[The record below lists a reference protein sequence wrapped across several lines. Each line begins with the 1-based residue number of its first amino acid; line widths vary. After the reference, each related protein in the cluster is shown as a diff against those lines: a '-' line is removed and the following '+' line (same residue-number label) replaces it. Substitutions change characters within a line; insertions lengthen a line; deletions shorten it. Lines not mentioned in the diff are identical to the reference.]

1 MHTPLSK
8 DIDWFLEYL
17 AARPASPRTI
27 STYRSSLAHL
37 LRFAVNRGC
46 TSADQLT
53 DDLVRAAA
61 VDLMRRAAVAL
72 ADNERARAKGNEGA
86 ARLMVVAARSLCRAL
101 KTERRLD
108 APDLRV
114 AAPRLPER
122 LQPRV
127 LADDFV
133 SLERALVRRA
143 GRKRMT
149 CFRSGS
155 LPRMCT
161 RTARA
166 PGRSLVAPLGQ
177 ALRQPRAQQQQTHTF
192 ANAPWIGR
200 GAPEAVGRVV
210 VAAAQ
215 LARWV
220 GACGAGYCSSGIGWH
235 SPPRLGAS
243 NTKPPQLEDDVLE
256 PGGLRRAPARGRE
269 VARMLVAR
277 GCHDKAAVTSRSQ
290 FPTSVVVSAR
300 STAASMCLANASVWS
315 PGSGRRFSRRKVTP
329 TM

>member
-53 DDLVRAAA
+53 DDLVRAA

-72 ADNERARAKGNEGA
+72 ADNKRARAKGNEGA

-122 LQPRV
+122 LPPRV
-127 LADDFV
+127 LPD
-133 SLERALVRRA
+133 
-143 GRKRMT
+143 
-149 CFRSGS
+149 
-155 LPRMCT
+155 
-161 RTARA
+161 
-166 PGRSLVAPLGQ
+166 
-177 ALRQPRAQQQQTHTF
+177 
-192 ANAPWIGR
+192 
-200 GAPEAVGRVV
+200 
-210 VAAAQ
+210 
-215 LARWV
+215 
-220 GACGAGYCSSGIGWH
+220 
-235 SPPRLGAS
+235 
-243 NTKPPQLEDDVLE
+243 
-256 PGGLRRAPARGRE
+256 
-269 VARMLVAR
+269 
-277 GCHDKAAVTSRSQ
+277 
-290 FPTSVVVSAR
+290 
-300 STAASMCLANASVWS
+300 
-315 PGSGRRFSRRKVTP
+315 
-329 TM
+329 

>member
-61 VDLMRRAAVAL
+61 VDLMRRGAVAL
-72 ADNERARAKGNEGA
+72 AENERARAKGNEGA
-86 ARLMVVAARSLCRAL
+86 ARLMV
-101 KTERRLD
+101 
-108 APDLRV
+108 
-114 AAPRLPER
+114 
-122 LQPRV
+122 
-127 LADDFV
+127 
-133 SLERALVRRA
+133 
-143 GRKRMT
+143 G
-149 CFRSGS
+149 
-155 LPRMCT
+155 
-161 RTARA
+161 
-166 PGRSLVAPLGQ
+166 
-177 ALRQPRAQQQQTHTF
+177 
-192 ANAPWIGR
+192 IGR

-210 VAAAQ
+210 VRPARALGRPAGLGTARRA
-215 LARWV
+215 LAGTRRPDS
-220 GACGAGYCSSGIGWH
+220 APA
-235 SPPRLGAS
+235 

-290 FPTSVVVSAR
+290 FPTSEVVSAR
-300 STAASMCLANASVWS
+300 STAASMCLANANVWS
-315 PGSGRRFSRRKVTP
+315 PGSGRRFNRRKVTP

>member
-72 ADNERARAKGNEGA
+72 AENERARAKGNEGA
-86 ARLMVVAARSLCRAL
+86 ARLMV
-101 KTERRLD
+101 
-108 APDLRV
+108 
-114 AAPRLPER
+114 
-122 LQPRV
+122 
-127 LADDFV
+127 
-133 SLERALVRRA
+133 
-143 GRKRMT
+143 G
-149 CFRSGS
+149 
-155 LPRMCT
+155 
-161 RTARA
+161 
-166 PGRSLVAPLGQ
+166 
-177 ALRQPRAQQQQTHTF
+177 
-192 ANAPWIGR
+192 IGR

-256 PGGLRRAPARGRE
+256 PGGLRRAPARGRA